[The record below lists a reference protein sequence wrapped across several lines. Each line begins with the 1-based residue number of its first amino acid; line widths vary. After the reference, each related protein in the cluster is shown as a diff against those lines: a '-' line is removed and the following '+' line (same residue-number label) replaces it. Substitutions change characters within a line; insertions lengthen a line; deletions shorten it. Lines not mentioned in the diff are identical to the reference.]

1 MSVSKAKQLSNKKHD
16 STHFK
21 YQSVKLKI
29 GEYESLKKAVELSE
43 EPMNAFLRTA
53 IMQRVNEYVC
63 DSLPPRAAETP
74 PAPEVSG
81 EMPTAPEDSKTVE
94 ELELSIRT
102 YNAVKR
108 AGCDTVGQLR
118 AYISSEKC
126 SFSKGG
132 RTYKEIAEALN
143 LPLSS
148 DPSPEENSE
157 VSAPDRDE

>member
-29 GEYESLKKAVELSE
+29 GEYEHLKKAVELSE
-43 EPMNAFLRTA
+43 EPMNTFLRTA

-63 DSLPPRAAETP
+63 DSLPPIAAEAP
-74 PAPEVSG
+74 PAPEVS
-81 EMPTAPEDSKTVE
+81 EEIPTAPEDSKTVE

-118 AYISSEKC
+118 VYMNSEKC
-126 SFSKGG
+126 IFSEGG
-132 RTYKEIAEALN
+132 RAYKEIAEALN
-143 LPLSS
+143 IPLCSE
-148 DPSPEENSE
+148 PSTDET
-157 VSAPDRDE
+157 APDETLKAE